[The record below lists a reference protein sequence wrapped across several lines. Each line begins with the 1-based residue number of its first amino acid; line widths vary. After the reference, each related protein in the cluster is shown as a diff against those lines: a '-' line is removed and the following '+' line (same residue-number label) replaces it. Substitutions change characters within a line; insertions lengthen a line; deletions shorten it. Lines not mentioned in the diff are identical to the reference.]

1 MYLQFSAAFA
11 AFALEDEMVMGVKEN
26 KTASRFGWLLG
37 TGLPVLRRIC
47 APVFMLGLLLAPG
60 LSSLLEAPAF
70 AASHGFG
77 QVSHPA
83 PPPAAPHPQAPAPQ
97 SRPVPQ
103 VRPQVQPGVRPNQQQ
118 QRPGQQ
124 HLPEWWAN
132 HRNLSP
138 QQQADALR
146 REPGFRS
153 LPADQQQRLIDR
165 LHSFDQKTP
174 EQQQR
179 MMDRNEAFERL
190 SPERRQ
196 EVRGAAQALKQMS
209 PDREQVVRR
218 AFQQLRRM
226 PPEQRQQLLNSPV
239 YGGQF
244 SPQERTVLGNLLSIE
259 PYQPGRV
266 PQPYFGRP

>member
-1 MYLQFSAAFA
+1 
-11 AFALEDEMVMGVKEN
+11 MVMGVREN
-26 KTASRFGWLLG
+26 KTASRFGWLLS

-47 APVFMLGLLLAPG
+47 APVLLLTLLLALG

-70 AASHGFG
+70 AAASHGFG
-77 QVSHPA
+77 QTSYPAPASHPQA
-83 PPPAAPHPQAPAPQ
+83 SAPHPQAPAPQ
-97 SRPVPQ
+97 SRPMPE
-103 VRPQVQPGVRPNQQQ
+103 VRPGVRPNQQQQ

-146 REPGFRS
+146 REPGFHN

-165 LHSFDQKTP
+165 LHTFDSKTP
-174 EQQQR
+174 QQQQR
-179 MMDRNEAFERL
+179 IMDRNEAFERL

-259 PYQPGRV
+259 PYQTGTI